1 MPRLLSLLAGAGVA
15 LATRTATAERCA
27 DGVAAAADDRAD
39 PVLALLDLA
48 SCAAPDTPETEAAR
62 ARLARRADKAGA
74 SRVEVVAADRVPVT
88 IDRFPD
94 RPFTAPVTLYLRAG
108 DYTFT
113 ATLPSG
119 ERLIS
124 ERAIPARA
132 QATVLFELPKPAA
145 PRPPPV
151 KVIDLS
157 DGEPEA
163 THTGPPP
170 QHRFGTMIRDK
181 YRIKPNLDAP
191 DASRP
196 FRDHVVVQR
205 LLLRAGAGVIDSPTG
220 TPMPTLNA
228 AVMLRV
234 YAVDRALAVEP
245 RADVGLRGDD
255 ADHVVTV
262 GAGMQLR
269 WYPSRGHGAL
279 SALSFLGGARLEV
292 RTADRLGGMPI
303 ERFGLAA
310 TAGVAVEPFERMF
323 PIELRFEQ
331 GVTELAGGRARAVLL
346 EFGVNL

>member
-1 MPRLLSLLAGAGVA
+1 MPRLLPLFAGAGVV
-15 LATRTATAERCA
+15 LATTPAAADRCA
-27 DGVAAAADDRAD
+27 DGVAASADGRAD
-39 PVLALLDLA
+39 PILGLLDLA
-48 SCAAPDTPETEAAR
+48 TCAPQTTDADAAR
-62 ARLARRADKAGA
+62 VLLAERAEKAGA
-74 SRVEVVAADRVPVT
+74 SRVEVVAADQIPVT

-119 ERLIS
+119 ERLVNVRS
-124 ERAIPARA
+124 IPARA

-157 DGEPEA
+157 DGEPTA

-170 QHRFGTMIRDK
+170 RHEFGTMIRDK
-181 YRIKPNLDAP
+181 YKIKPNLDAP
-191 DASRP
+191 EPR
-196 FRDHVVVQR
+196 RDHVYAPAV
-205 LLLRAGAGVIDSPTG
+205 LLRAGAGVIDSSAG

-234 YAVDRALAVEP
+234 HAVERALVVEP

-255 ADHVVTV
+255 ADHVVTI

-269 WYPSRGHGAL
+269 WYPSRGHGPL
-279 SALSFLGGARLEV
+279 SALSVLGGARLEV

-323 PIELRFEQ
+323 PIELRYEQ
-331 GVTELAGGRARAVLL
+331 GITELAGGRPRAVLL